1 MKCILN
7 WIENKRKTTNVEQ
20 RTNGDKRMTRART
33 KQSLDKAGPMQ
44 ISLTVD
50 DKRQAE
56 RILVRAIQFQHFPTE
71 IANLVKWGIF
81 SPNAMHELKK
91 RSTKLAHL
99 NPYLDEFD
107 VMRAGGRMC
116 NSEILPHDLKF
127 PMILP
132 NIKDEHVKALVR
144 QIHTDNYHCSRI
156 QTYHL
161 ARWRWYILG
170 GKTGANKVVDQC
182 VSCQKVGKLPSTQKM
197 GNLPTARMDS
207 VVPFQSVGV
216 DCFGPFLTRQ
226 GRGTKKIWVLICTC
240 MVTRAVHLLPLRDM
254 TTNTVINAL
263 VKLTSQYPTVR
274 NLYSDKGT
282 NFVGADREIRE
293 AKGQWLKEGLNDQ
306 LTDMELTWT
315 FGPANCR
322 HAGGGVGEAD
332 RDR

>member
-1 MKCILN
+1 M
-7 WIENKRKTTNVEQ
+7 
-20 RTNGDKRMTRART
+20 
-33 KQSLDKAGPMQ
+33 
-44 ISLTVD
+44 
-50 DKRQAE
+50 
-56 RILVRAIQFQHFPTE
+56 
-71 IANLVKWGIF
+71 
-81 SPNAMHELKK
+81 
-91 RSTKLAHL
+91 
-99 NPYLDEFD
+99 
-107 VMRAGGRMC
+107 
-116 NSEILPHDLKF
+116 
-127 PMILP
+127 
-132 NIKDEHVKALVR
+132 
-144 QIHTDNYHCSRI
+144 
-156 QTYHL
+156 
-161 ARWRWYILG
+161 
-170 GKTGANKVVDQC
+170 GANKVVDQC

-197 GNLPTARMDS
+197 GNLPTVRMDT

-226 GRGTKKIWVLICTC
+226 GRGTKKVWVLLCTC

-274 NLYSDKGT
+274 NLYSDNGT

-315 FGPANCR
+315 FGPANCG